1 MELYLLNT
9 IDGLR
14 PLYPNDYEEKRKLK
28 LGQTYKATVTVPRNI
43 RFHNK
48 YFKLIDVAWEFL
60 NERQRE
66 AFHNNRE
73 GFRHTIEI
81 AAGACNK
88 VWSISRGEWIE
99 EAKSISFASM
109 DEEEFSQLYSNILD
123 IVFRMFVTTEHRE
136 QFLNVIKD
144 F

>member
-14 PLYPNDYEEKRKLK
+14 PLYPSDYEEKRKLK

-66 AFHNNRE
+66 AFRNNRE
-73 GFRHTIEI
+73 GFRHTIEV

-123 IVFRMFVTTEHRE
+123 IVFRMFVTAEHRE